1 MAHLVPIC
9 PPYVPLI
16 YLSRDR
22 QTRRLGKSLRPKR
35 TSSLPCPA
43 LMRVDL
49 DADERSPTSSWSID
63 HHRVTADWSASFVLC
78 LVVTTAQETTTFSVE
93 PTEYGWSVSDGAE
106 RLGLFV
112 SQRQA
117 LDDVK
122 KRRAA
127 LKAKGRAS
135 SVEVTGEETEGA
147 RRQYGFARR

>member
-1 MAHLVPIC
+1 VGGQVTPPEANIEPAVP
-9 PPYVPLI
+9 
-16 YLSRDR
+16 
-22 QTRRLGKSLRPKR
+22 TR
-35 TSSLPCPA
+35 
-43 LMRVDL
+43 MRVDL

-63 HHRVTADWSASFVLC
+63 HHRVTDDWSASFVLC
-78 LVVTTAQETTTFSVE
+78 LLVTTAQETTTFSVE
-93 PTEYGWSVSDGAE
+93 LIECGWSVSDGAE

-117 LDDVK
+117 LDDVR

-147 RRQYGFARR
+147 RRRYGFTRR